1 MAVLYISEFA
11 NMAGVGSRPVNVAPM
26 PPLVEQTVA
35 IGAGS
40 VQSNAFSATTQI
52 IRVCAD
58 AVCSIV
64 IGANPTATATTMRLA
79 ANVPEYFAVQPGQKL
94 AVITNT

>member
-11 NMAGVGSRPVNVAPM
+11 GLAAVRGAQASIGAQPS
-26 PPLVEQTVA
+26 LVDQTVA

-40 VQSNAFSATTQI
+40 AQSKAFGPTTNMVLI
-52 IRVCAD
+52 CAD
-58 AVCSIV
+58 AVCSV
-64 IGANPTATATTMRLA
+64 LFGANPTATAVNMRIP
-79 ANVPEYFAVQPGQKL
+79 ANFPMYFAVSPGQKV

>member
-1 MAVLYISEFA
+1 MSTLYISEFKSL
-11 NMAGVGSRPVNVAPM
+11 GSIGTHNVNAAPM

-40 VQSNAFSATTQI
+40 LQSNAFGANTQV

-58 AVCSIV
+58 SVCSIE
-64 IGANPTATATTMRLA
+64 IGANPTATATTARIP

-94 AVITNT
+94 AVIQNT